1 MTDLYARLGIDF
13 DQLGCVMLDCE
24 PPSFFDDAADYLSV
38 STEPANCTGMQ
49 WPCPTVQA
57 VGQAIGAGK

>member
-1 MTDLYARLGIDF
+1 MTGRKL
-13 DQLGCVMLDCE
+13 
-24 PPSFFDDAADYLSV
+24 AAGLSV
-38 STEPANCTGMQ
+38 STEPANCTGMH